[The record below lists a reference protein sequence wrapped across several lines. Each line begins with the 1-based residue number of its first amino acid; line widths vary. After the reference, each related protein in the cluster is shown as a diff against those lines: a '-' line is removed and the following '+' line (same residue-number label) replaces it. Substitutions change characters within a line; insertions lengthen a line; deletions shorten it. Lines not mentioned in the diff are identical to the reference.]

1 MPIYKRGDRM
11 VPENYRG
18 ISLLCSAYKLYA
30 ELVRNKLEKEV
41 QEKGILTE
49 RQPGFRKG
57 RSTIDNIFIL
67 DHIVQEGETKKER
80 SEECML
86 FSWI

>member
-11 VPENYRG
+11 VPGNYTG

-41 QEKGILTE
+41 EEKGILIE

-67 DHIVQEGETKKER
+67 DHIVQRGRNKKGKE
-80 SEECML
+80 
-86 FSWI
+86 

>member
-1 MPIYKRGDRM
+1 M
-11 VPENYRG
+11 VPGNYRG
-18 ISLLCSAYKLYA
+18 ISLLCSAYNLYA

-41 QEKGILTE
+41 EEKGILTE

-67 DHIVQEGETKKER
+67 DHIVQRGRNKKGKE
-80 SEECML
+80 
-86 FSWI
+86 